1 MTRTSTDLAEWLG
14 RHGLDRHAR
23 TFAENNIDF
32 SVLPD
37 LTEDDLEKLGIS
49 LGHRKKLLRAIE
61 AITAAR
67 QPSGTTTAAAN
78 IPTPSTPL
86 EQYREAE
93 FRQITVMF
101 CDLVGSMQ
109 LSEKLDPEDVQRL
122 INAYRGECSAATSRY
137 GGEVARYFGDGVMV
151 FFGYPHAHE
160 DDAVRAVHAALEIV
174 SGVPKI
180 SGPVTLASRVG
191 ICSGPVVV
199 GEIGNSTTP
208 KSMDAVGETPNLAA
222 RLQTLAAAN
231 TVLIS
236 EFNETTRIGNFR
248 SSGPWAAGAQRRK
261 RTCTCL
267 PRACGEEHL
276 KSVRGCACRVSHSA
290 RWTFKRTEL
299 AARQVGESQRG

>member
-86 EQYREAE
+86 QQYREAE

-109 LSEKLDPEDVQRL
+109 LSEKLDPEDVQDSL
-122 INAYRGECSAATSRY
+122 
-137 GGEVARYFGDGVMV
+137 
-151 FFGYPHAHE
+151 
-160 DDAVRAVHAALEIV
+160 
-174 SGVPKI
+174 
-180 SGPVTLASRVG
+180 
-191 ICSGPVVV
+191 
-199 GEIGNSTTP
+199 
-208 KSMDAVGETPNLAA
+208 
-222 RLQTLAAAN
+222 
-231 TVLIS
+231 
-236 EFNETTRIGNFR
+236 TRIGGNAAPRLAGMEAR
-248 SSGPWAAGAQRRK
+248 SPDISGMASWCFSVTPMHTRMTPFVLFMPPWR
-261 RTCTCL
+261 L
-267 PRACGEEHL
+267 FLEFP
-276 KSVRGCACRVSHSA
+276 KSQG
-290 RWTFKRTEL
+290 
-299 AARQVGESQRG
+299 Q